1 MLAYA
6 HPYLEPAQHPFTLT
20 IMERLANSDEVREAA
35 RSACEL
41 TKSRAEWFLI
51 RDGGARFSLRRGEM
65 DFSVTHNR
73 LIFSCWT
80 ERGTEVWRVTALKIF
95 GEKLLLEVAR
105 RAGRERARL
114 ELIPRA
120 RVTDIKEA
128 LSETRRVL
136 CERMARL
143 AREVSDGAKIERVA
157 LSAGSRPG
165 QPGRYAR
172 IILRVAC
179 ERIAVA
185 GTVADGDAS
194 NLDALLSST
203 LIWFNKVS
211 ERVRAPFVKRLWLI
225 VPETCSEEAA
235 RRVALLRD
243 YLRRAISLYELDE
256 ARGKL
261 KPVRGLEL
269 RGLWS
274 SRPAKF
280 HRPPR
285 HSLSESAQEIVGL
298 APQEIDVVRARH
310 GETLRYNGLAF
321 ARVRRVMNRE
331 RVWFGVEGSRRR
343 LLDDESLADW
353 RKLLDDLKT
362 HRRADSED
370 NRHALYRLTPE
381 AWLESILRRDITRL
395 DPGLIIAPLYAQFRT
410 TRAATTAARPID
422 LLALRSEGRLVVIE
436 LKTREDR
443 EHVFQGVDYW
453 QRIESHRL
461 SGEISRAKLFGE
473 AKIADEP
480 PAVYLVAPVLRFH
493 RAFQTLARSVRPE
506 IELYRFD
513 INEDWRTRVHVVRRE
528 RVN

>member
-20 IMERLANSDEVREAA
+20 IMERLSNSDEVREAA
-35 RSACEL
+35 RRAGEL

-51 RDGGARFSLRRGEM
+51 RDGSARFSLGRSEM
-65 DFSVTHNR
+65 DFSVAHNR
-73 LIFSCWT
+73 LIFSCWA
-80 ERGTEVWRVTALKIF
+80 ERGTEVWRVTALEIF

-105 RAGRERARL
+105 RAGRERARI

-120 RVTDIKEA
+120 RVAEIKEA
-128 LSETRRVL
+128 LSETRRAL
-136 CERMARL
+136 CERMAGL
-143 AREVSDGAKIERVA
+143 ACEVSDGAKIERVA
-157 LSAGSRPG
+157 LSAGSRPH

-172 IILRVAC
+172 IILRVAG
-179 ERIAVA
+179 EPIAVA
-185 GTVADGDAS
+185 GTVAESDAS

-211 ERVRAPFVKRLWLI
+211 ERARAPFIKRLWLI
-225 VPETCSEEAA
+225 VPENCSGEAV
-235 RRVALLRD
+235 RRLALLRD
-243 YLRRAISLYELDE
+243 ELRRAISLYELDE
-256 ARGKL
+256 AWQKL
-261 KPVRGLEL
+261 KPVRALEL
-269 RGLWS
+269 RELWS
-274 SRPAKF
+274 SRPEKF

-285 HSLSESAQEIVGL
+285 HSLSESAREIVRL

-331 RVWFGVEGSRRR
+331 RVWFGVEGSHRR
-343 LLDDESLADW
+343 LLDDESCADW
-353 RKLLDDLKT
+353 QKLLDNLKT
-362 HRRADSED
+362 HRRADAED
-370 NRHALYRLTPE
+370 HRHALYRLAPE
-381 AWLESILRRDITRL
+381 AWLESILRRDVTRL

-410 TRAATTAARPID
+410 SRAQTAAARPID

-473 AKIADEP
+473 AEIADEP
-480 PAVYLVAPVLRFH
+480 TAVYLVAPVLRFH
-493 RAFQTLARSVRPE
+493 SAFQTLARSIRPE

-513 INEDWRTRVHVVRRE
+513 INEDWRASVRVVRRV
-528 RVN
+528 RL